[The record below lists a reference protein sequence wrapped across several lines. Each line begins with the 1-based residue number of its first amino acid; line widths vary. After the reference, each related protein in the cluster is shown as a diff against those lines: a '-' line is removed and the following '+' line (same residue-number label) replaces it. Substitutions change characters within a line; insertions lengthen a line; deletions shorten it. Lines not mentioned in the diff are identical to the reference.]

1 MSAMTDRRCSGCS
14 GSGGY
19 GVVRANGGVG
29 CGRVLSSSSS
39 SAGRCNGGKTA
50 AAIVRPAAAVMHV
63 RKTWKNAA
71 VMLLAVAAVTTA
83 TAAFYFNYAATA
95 CCTIAVAG
103 GQSSAPADQAQNAA
117 AYNAAGSDEPNRG
130 LFGSSVARA
139 SKMYAVCETQDYRR
153 VSNDLTYCRAA
164 LRRRCFRWPSPR
176 PLCRTPRLRACPTRG
191 HRYSCESA
199 WAARAV
205 WKRFFFRR

>member
-1 MSAMTDRRCSGCS
+1 MTDRRCSGCS

-19 GVVRANGGVG
+19 GVVRANGVG
-29 CGRVLSSSSS
+29 GRVLSSSSAAATS
-39 SAGRCNGGKTA
+39 AAGRCGKTA
-50 AAIVRPAAAVMHV
+50 AATVRPGVMHV

-103 GQSSAPADQAQNAA
+103 GQSFGGPPDQQAPSAPGNAA
-117 AYNAAGSDEPNRG
+117 SGAAADEPNRG

-139 SKMYAVCETQDYRR
+139 SKMYAVCETHDYRR
-153 VSNDLTYCRAA
+153 PGVS
-164 LRRRCFRWPSPR
+164 RRVRN
-176 PLCRTPRLRACPTRG
+176 
-191 HRYSCESA
+191 
-199 WAARAV
+199 
-205 WKRFFFRR
+205 RFDVIIKIPIP